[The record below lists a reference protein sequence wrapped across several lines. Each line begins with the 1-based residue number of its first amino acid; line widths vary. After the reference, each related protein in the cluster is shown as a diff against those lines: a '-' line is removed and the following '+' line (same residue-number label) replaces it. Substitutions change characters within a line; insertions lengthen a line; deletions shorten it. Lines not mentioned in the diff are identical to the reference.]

1 MRASIRN
8 IILHSEKETPTKQ
21 RGLGMIKYVIFDMD
35 GTLLD
40 TEPIYMGSWVET
52 GVKWG
57 LDRKIME
64 GVYIPLICGRSVE
77 SSKRVLKDHFG
88 EDFDSEGFMKERM
101 ALYSEITSKELR
113 LKKGCRELLDFLKE
127 QGIPMAVA
135 TSTVPEITS
144 KNLKRMGL
152 VDYFDAI
159 VTSTMVE
166 HGKPAPDIFIEA
178 GRRINANSSE
188 CAVCEDSYSGIF
200 AAHAAGMMPILI
212 PDLLK
217 PTRETDDVTY
227 ATLDSLLEVIELIKK
242 ENKLI

>member
-1 MRASIRN
+1 
-8 IILHSEKETPTKQ
+8 
-21 RGLGMIKYVIFDMD
+21 MIKYVIFDMD

-40 TEPIYMGSWVET
+40 TEPIYMSSWVET

-57 LDRKIME
+57 LDRKVME
-64 GVYIPLICGRSVE
+64 DVYIPLICGRSVE
-77 SSKRVLKDHFG
+77 SSKRVLKDCFG
-88 EDFDSEGFMKERM
+88 EDFDSEGFMTERM
-101 ALYSEITSKELR
+101 ALYSEITSKELH

-127 QGIPMAVA
+127 QGIPMAIA

-144 KNLKRMGL
+144 NNLKRMGL
-152 VDYFDAI
+152 IDYFDAI

-178 GRRINANSSE
+178 GKRISANNAE

-200 AAHAAGMMPILI
+200 AAHAAGMKPILI

-217 PTRETDDVTY
+217 PTKETDEVTY

-242 ENKLI
+242 ENKIF